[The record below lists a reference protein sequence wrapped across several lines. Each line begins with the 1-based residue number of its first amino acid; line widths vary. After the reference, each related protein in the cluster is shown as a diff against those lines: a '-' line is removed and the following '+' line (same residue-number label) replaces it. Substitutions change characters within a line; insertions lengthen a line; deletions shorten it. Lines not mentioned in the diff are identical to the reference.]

1 MAATHPSSPDTAAE
15 ATTGGNNAVKSAATS
30 DDDATSS
37 SAATSSQQSTNQK
50 SNDMTH
56 TTKSSP
62 SPSPSS
68 NTNNMP
74 LPTYL
79 STKSSKAYTMSK
91 EILSSGSLDDA
102 LSTLEMTLQ
111 LSREMLVSS
120 FNNNNKN
127 DNSTKP
133 KVEENDVNIEL
144 HESLAPL
151 YYLYGTTLLYSVEES
166 DVMMAAT
173 NDQTKVTNGGAP
185 SDIDVSPEEEDDDNM
200 KLPSQDD
207 EFVDASEQPSFGGFG
222 EDYEEEH
229 GAAEVQEISD
239 PAEDL
244 QIAWENLDL
253 ARTIVTRLVDEFKPS
268 TNNNG
273 TNNNNNNTVVLKSDE
288 GNLKNDETL
297 NPIEEIVNNGIKY
310 TSTQQTNLLLD
321 LAQIHTRLGDLQ
333 RANANILP
341 CIDDY
346 NLALE
351 LRTKCLGKFDKKVA
365 DSHFSLGQVYAEAPN
380 RVGENEGMVSD
391 FVNSLGGASAGSA
404 AAASGGSNDGV
415 ELTEEEKIEMR
426 SKSLE
431 HYLAC
436 GVAFAGIMAKMCGED
451 AEKFTSF
458 VNGESNG
465 SGSAASAAVAA
476 AKSSSS
482 TSNSYAKTMTT
493 VRERLSS
500 LPQTNL
506 SASAKEEFDD
516 LKEMLDEIQEA
527 MDTAEDTEE
536 GLKTLGEMKANEIK
550 KHEMKQNGEDGA
562 VVETSEDVSMMM
574 LQKKD
579 GTDSAKE
586 AEEGEGFETTPCP
599 TLHEE
604 QCDGGCWDKIRGTE
618 YKSPHGIPLDLL
630 DRLMI

>member
-1 MAATHPSSPDTAAE
+1 
-15 ATTGGNNAVKSAATS
+15 
-30 DDDATSS
+30 
-37 SAATSSQQSTNQK
+37 
-50 SNDMTH
+50 
-56 TTKSSP
+56 
-62 SPSPSS
+62 
-68 NTNNMP
+68 
-74 LPTYL
+74 
-79 STKSSKAYTMSK
+79 MSK
-91 EILSSGSLDDA
+91 SLLSSGSLDDA

-111 LSREMLVSS
+111 LSREILVSS
-120 FNNNNKN
+120 LNHNKN

-133 KVEENDVNIEL
+133 DIEEDDVNIEL

-253 ARTIVTRLVDEFKPS
+253 ARTIVTRLVDLFQPS

-562 VVETSEDVSMMM
+562 VVETSEDGATTTIGFGAPSTSSSSAFAAASVSSGSTVNAFGSTATASAATSATAAPTMMVVKKKKKKAV
-574 LQKKD
+574 LQQPEVD
-579 GTDSAKE
+579 ESAK
-586 AEEGEGFETTPCP
+586 
-599 TLHEE
+599 
-604 QCDGGCWDKIRGTE
+604 
-618 YKSPHGIPLDLL
+618 
-630 DRLMI
+630 RLKTSE

>member
-1 MAATHPSSPDTAAE
+1 
-15 ATTGGNNAVKSAATS
+15 
-30 DDDATSS
+30 
-37 SAATSSQQSTNQK
+37 
-50 SNDMTH
+50 
-56 TTKSSP
+56 
-62 SPSPSS
+62 
-68 NTNNMP
+68 
-74 LPTYL
+74 
-79 STKSSKAYTMSK
+79 MSK
-91 EILSSGSLDDA
+91 SLLSSGSLDDA

-111 LSREMLVSS
+111 LSREILVSS
-120 FNNNNKN
+120 LNHNKN

-133 KVEENDVNIEL
+133 DIEEDDVNIEL

-268 TNNNG
+268 I
-273 TNNNNNNTVVLKSDE
+273 TNNNNKVVLKSDK
-288 GNLKNDETL
+288 GNLKNDET
-297 NPIEEIVNNGIKY
+297 NPHIEEIINNGIKY
-310 TSTQQTNLLLD
+310 TSDQQTSLLLD

-351 LRTKCLGKFDKKVA
+351 LRTHCLGKFDKKVA

-391 FVNSLGGASAGSA
+391 FVNSLGGASAAGASGGGA
-404 AAASGGSNDGV
+404 ATSGGSNDGV

-458 VNGESNG
+458 VHVEPNG
-465 SGSAASAAVAA
+465 SGSAASASAVAS
-476 AKSSSS
+476 AKSSS

-604 QCDGGCWDKIRGTE
+604 QCDGGC
-618 YKSPHGIPLDLL
+618 
-630 DRLMI
+630 

>member
-91 EILSSGSLDDA
+91 QLLSSGSLDDA

-111 LSREMLVSS
+111 LSREILVSS
-120 FNNNNKN
+120 LNHNKN

-133 KVEENDVNIEL
+133 DIEEDDVNIEL

-380 RVGENEGMVSD
+380 RVGENEGMVSE
-391 FVNSLGGASAGSA
+391 FVNSLGGA
-404 AAASGGSNDGV
+404 
-415 ELTEEEKIEMR
+415 
-426 SKSLE
+426 
-431 HYLAC
+431 
-436 GVAFAGIMAKMCGED
+436 
-451 AEKFTSF
+451 
-458 VNGESNG
+458 
-465 SGSAASAAVAA
+465 
-476 AKSSSS
+476 
-482 TSNSYAKTMTT
+482 
-493 VRERLSS
+493 
-500 LPQTNL
+500 
-506 SASAKEEFDD
+506 
-516 LKEMLDEIQEA
+516 
-527 MDTAEDTEE
+527 
-536 GLKTLGEMKANEIK
+536 
-550 KHEMKQNGEDGA
+550 
-562 VVETSEDVSMMM
+562 
-574 LQKKD
+574 
-579 GTDSAKE
+579 
-586 AEEGEGFETTPCP
+586 PCP

>member
-1 MAATHPSSPDTAAE
+1 
-15 ATTGGNNAVKSAATS
+15 
-30 DDDATSS
+30 
-37 SAATSSQQSTNQK
+37 
-50 SNDMTH
+50 
-56 TTKSSP
+56 
-62 SPSPSS
+62 
-68 NTNNMP
+68 
-74 LPTYL
+74 
-79 STKSSKAYTMSK
+79 MSK
-91 EILSSGSLDDA
+91 QLLSSGSLDDA

-111 LSREMLVSS
+111 LSREILVSS
-120 FNNNNKN
+120 LNHNKN

-133 KVEENDVNIEL
+133 DIEEDDVNIEL

-562 VVETSEDVSMMM
+562 VVETSEDGATTTIGFGAPSTSSSSAFAAASVSSGSTANAFGSTATAFAATSATAAPTMMVVKKKKKKAV
-574 LQKKD
+574 LQQPEVD
-579 GTDSAKE
+579 ESAK
-586 AEEGEGFETTPCP
+586 
-599 TLHEE
+599 
-604 QCDGGCWDKIRGTE
+604 
-618 YKSPHGIPLDLL
+618 
-630 DRLMI
+630 RLKTSE